1 MIATGQG
8 NFYPRQRG
16 AAIMVMLLILIM
28 GSAYLLLTKLN
39 KGDPQQPRAVD
50 TTAELGAIRDALIG
64 YAQINGGCLP
74 CPSQDPTDGRAP
86 ASCTTPPAA
95 NRVGFLPWSDLGFG
109 AQDPWGRRYSYI
121 VDPAFA
127 VGCAFPT
134 PGDLGAQTRD
144 NAGVLTPVVI
154 PNGLVAVVL
163 SHGANG
169 FGAAD
174 AAGGLL
180 PPPPATH
187 GDERANRRTDLAA
200 SRTVTRRA
208 HTTDS
213 AVTGGPFDDLVVW
226 ISRDELNARYNDAI
240 TP

>member
-1 MIATGQG
+1 MSGAVDRSVCA
-8 NFYPRQRG
+8 RQRG

-28 GSAYLLLTKLN
+28 GSAYLLLSKLN
-39 KGDPQQPRAVD
+39 KGDPQQPRAVN
-50 TTAELGAIRDALIG
+50 TIAELGAIRDALIG

-74 CPSQDPTDGRAP
+74 CPSQDPMDGRAP
-86 ASCTTPPAA
+86 ASCMTPPAA
-95 NRVGFLPWSDLGFG
+95 NRVGFLPWSDLGLG

-134 PGDLGAQTRD
+134 PGDLAAQTRD
-144 NAGVLTPVVI
+144 NAGAATPVTI

-169 FGAAD
+169 FGAVD
-174 AAGGLL
+174 AAGFAV
-180 PPPPATH
+180 PDPPASH
-187 GDERANRRTDLAA
+187 LDERSNRRNVLATT
-200 SRTVTRRA
+200 RTVIRRA
-208 HTTDS
+208 RTADGS
-213 AVTGGPFDDLVVW
+213 AIGGPFDDLVVW
-226 ISRDELNARYNDAI
+226 VSRDELNAQYIDAT